1 MNALELRTTH
11 LCSRC
16 YTGFDLGDRS
26 ALLQM
31 MANWVTQ
38 KSKSLKVGN
47 DHQVTP
53 KCCEFAIERDVAEYG
68 GRIGRLGSY
77 PMICRYVSHWNFC
90 TVQYR
95 ILHLACALSRMCTAV
110 DVNCTGIRRVHLL
123 RGWPNK
129 STFT

>member
-1 MNALELRTTH
+1 MHLNYGPRTCARGK
-11 LCSRC
+11 LD
-16 YTGFDLGDRS
+16 YEEI
-26 ALLQM
+26 
-31 MANWVTQ
+31 
-38 KSKSLKVGN
+38 KVA
-47 DHQVTP
+47 VM
-53 KCCEFAIERDVAEYG
+53 IEPDVAEYG

-77 PMICRYVSHWNFC
+77 QTICRYISHWNLC

-129 STFT
+129 STFTQDAT